1 MLIRHITTKQNFSK
15 MAADGLLKLELCLTE
30 DFMNDESF
38 RDAPLHVQTATLD
51 NWERNQK
58 TFKLLGRHVWFT
70 AQRDARTSSTNHI
83 DASERVALVFDSNE
97 IGAKSWIGVTSKL
110 KGSAKKLARVYNFS
124 AQLIGDDW
132 REFWVTD
139 KPISLNHL
147 KAVEY
152 LDSSKS
158 SSPLA
163 HLFEA
168 SNAINYDDYKKAA

>member
-51 NWERNQK
+51 
-58 TFKLLGRHVWFT
+58 RHVWFT